1 MVDKPTDLLRSCP
14 EEQSQPDTQR
24 GLTAPVS
31 LYLLEHTS
39 SWASGAS
46 CSRDSDG
53 EDGLLKLQENSAWV
67 APDSRERAELQKHHQ
82 RCGHH
87 QVSGFSTSTQRCRRA
102 AESRSTIHTGW
113 VEESYRSRNDTKM
126 LSRLD
131 SGAERRGIHQ
141 PLCMHRGDR
150 NITAAVPGPMDKD
163 IPMRSRVKWLLSA
176 AMQC

>member
-1 MVDKPTDLLRSCP
+1 MVDKPTNLLRSCP

-46 CSRDSDG
+46 CSQDSDG

-82 RCGHH
+82 WCGHH
-87 QVSGFSTSTQRCRRA
+87 QVSGFSISTQQCRRA

-113 VEESYRSRNDTKM
+113 WKKAITVEMTPKCCPVWTVERSGGESISPCACIEETEI
-126 LSRLD
+126 SQ
-131 SGAERRGIHQ
+131 Q
-141 PLCMHRGDR
+141 PCQ
-150 NITAAVPGPMDKD
+150 V
-163 IPMRSRVKWLLSA
+163 
-176 AMQC
+176 